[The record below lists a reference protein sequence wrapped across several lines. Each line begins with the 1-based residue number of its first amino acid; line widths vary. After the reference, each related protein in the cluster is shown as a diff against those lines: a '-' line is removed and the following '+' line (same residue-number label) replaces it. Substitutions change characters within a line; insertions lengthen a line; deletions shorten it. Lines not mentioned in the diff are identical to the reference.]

1 MLWVRDV
8 FGLLGLGGAGC
19 LALLLLLLL
28 HLWARH
34 AVCCE
39 EGDEFLFCEGEA

>member
-1 MLWVRDV
+1 MLRVGDV
-8 FGLLGLGGAGC
+8 LGLLGLIWAGRW
-19 LALLLLLLL
+19 LLLLLLD
-28 HLWARH
+28 LWPRH